1 MIQSE
6 YTQMS
11 GRAGRRGLDEKGVVL
26 SFFYQE
32 KDLPANIDMKEMIMS
47 KGESLYS
54 KFKMSYSIL
63 FNALSSQIIEVRSC
77 YRSWRR

>member
-1 MIQSE
+1 
-6 YTQMS
+6 MS
-11 GRAGRRGLDEKGVVL
+11 GRAGRRGLDEKGVVM
-26 SFFYQE
+26 SFFHQE

-63 FNALSSQIIEVRSC
+63 FNALSSQIIEVLLS
-77 YRSWRR
+77 YSSWKR